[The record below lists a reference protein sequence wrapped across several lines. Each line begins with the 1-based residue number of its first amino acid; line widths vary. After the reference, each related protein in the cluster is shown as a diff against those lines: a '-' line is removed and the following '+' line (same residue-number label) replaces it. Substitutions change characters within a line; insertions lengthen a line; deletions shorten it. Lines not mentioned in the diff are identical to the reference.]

1 MRSFIKYYVFILFNL
16 ILAANLETSEEV
28 PKTEISEKKKQK
40 FELLLK
46 RQTYS
51 FIPYNFTS
59 YSEKTDPNTSIETNH
74 LQQNQKVLVPAVFS
88 YENYEKNYRA
98 EISYYEV
105 ELVNPNSNVIRSDSN
120 GLSAERLYYSP
131 LARSEF
137 ETNFYKIISPVQ
149 NWNLYLGGGLRNINK
164 YTYGKYMLDGAFQ
177 EYFYTY
183 GPQIS
188 VQSSYRFM
196 ENFTANLSLDLFYT
210 EGTRFFKTPMIST
223 DTLVFTNGSAGTRGI
238 FRGYESEISLQYKF
252 HENMRFHLGYNQI
265 YSYFS
270 YLHFDQL
277 DLSYNISSPSSIS
290 ISNGSRSGNYEILR
304 GFFLGFS
311 VFF

>member
-1 MRSFIKYYVFILFNL
+1 MGLYQKYYVFILLNL
-16 ILAANLETSEEV
+16 FLISNSQASEEIPKTGTSE
-28 PKTEISEKKKQK
+28 KRKQK

-59 YSEKTDPNTSIETNH
+59 YSEKTNPNESIETNH

-88 YENYEKNYRA
+88 YENYEKNYKA

-105 ELVNPNSNVIRSDSN
+105 ELVNPNSNVIRSNST
-120 GLSAERLYYSP
+120 GLSAERFYYSP

-137 ETNFYKIISPVQ
+137 ETNFYKIISLIQ

-183 GPQIS
+183 GPQVS
-188 VQSSYRFM
+188 LQSSYQFA
-196 ENFTANLSLDLFYT
+196 ENFSANISLDVFYT
-210 EGTRFFKTPMIST
+210 EGTRFFKTPIISP

-238 FRGYESEISLQYKF
+238 FRGFESEISLQYKF

-265 YSYFS
+265 SSYFS
-270 YLHFDQL
+270 YLHFDQWNL
-277 DLSYNISSPSSIS
+277 HYNFSSPSSIS

>member
-1 MRSFIKYYVFILFNL
+1 MGLYQKYYVFILLNL
-16 ILAANLETSEEV
+16 FLIPNLQASEEISSNGTSE
-28 PKTEISEKKKQK
+28 KRKQK

-59 YSEKTDPNTSIETNH
+59 YSEKTDPNESVETNH

-98 EISYYEV
+98 EISYYEI
-105 ELVNPNSNVIRSDSN
+105 ELVNPNSNVIRSNSM
-120 GLSAERLYYSP
+120 GSSAERFYYSP

-137 ETNFYKIISPVQ
+137 EANFYKIISPIR

-188 VQSSYRFM
+188 IQSSYQFA
-196 ENFTANLSLDLFYT
+196 ENFSANISLDLFYT
-210 EGTRFFKTPMIST
+210 EGTRFFRTPVISP
-223 DTLVFTNGSAGTRGI
+223 DTLVFTNGSAGTKGI
-238 FRGYESEISLQYKF
+238 YRGYESEISLQYKF

-265 YSYFS
+265 FSYFS

-277 DLSYNISSPSSIS
+277 DLNYNISSSSSIS

>member
-1 MRSFIKYYVFILFNL
+1 MDLFQKYNIFVLLNLFL
-16 ILAANLETSEEV
+16 IPSLQASEEI
-28 PKTEISEKKKQK
+28 PKNGPSENKKQK

-59 YSEKTDPNTSIETNH
+59 YSEKTDPKESIETSH

-105 ELVNPNSNVIRSDSN
+105 ELVNPNSNVIRSNSS
-120 GLSAERLYYSP
+120 GLSAERFYYSP

-137 ETNFYKIISPVQ
+137 EANFYKIISPAQ

-183 GPQIS
+183 GPQVSI
-188 VQSSYRFM
+188 QSSYQFM
-196 ENFTANLSLDLFYT
+196 ENFTANLSLDVFYT

-277 DLSYNISSPSSIS
+277 NLYYNISSPSSIS

>member
-1 MRSFIKYYVFILFNL
+1 MKIFRKCHILLFMLLSVFG
-16 ILAANLETSEEV
+16 LEASEEENGNI
-28 PKTEISEKKKQK
+28 PAGKKKQK

-51 FIPYNFTS
+51 ITPYNFTS
-59 YSEKTDPNTSIETNH
+59 FSERTDPNESVVANH

-88 YENYEKNYRA
+88 YENYEKNFRA

-105 ELVNPNSNVIRSDSN
+105 ELVNPNSNVLKSN
-120 GLSAERLYYSP
+120 SGILSAERHYYSP

-137 ETNFYKIISPVQ
+137 EANIYKIINPTE
-149 NWNLYLGGGLRNINK
+149 NWSLFLGGGIRNINK
-164 YTYGKYMLDGAFQ
+164 YTYGNYVKDGAFS

-188 VQSSYRFM
+188 LQSSYLFT
-196 ENFTANLSLDLFYT
+196 ENFSLNLSLDLFYT
-210 EGTRFFKTPMIST
+210 EGTRFLKTPLLT
-223 DTLVFTNGSAGTRGI
+223 PDTLLITNGSAGTRGI
-238 FRGYESEISLQYKF
+238 YRGTESEISFQYQFHSNMKF
-252 HENMRFHLGYNQI
+252 HAGYNQI

-270 YLHFDQL
+270 YLHYDQL
-277 DLSYNISSPSSIS
+277 DLTCQTQAPGAFTIT
-290 ISNGSRSGNYEILR
+290 NGSRSGNYEILR

-311 VFF
+311 VLF